1 MPAIK
6 DLIRIAVADDDLSV
20 LQLFCNHIN
29 TLDKCKVVIQAT
41 NGIELLKAMKE
52 KPEVDLVILDIK
64 MPLVDG
70 YEIAKYIRKSYPG
83 IRVVFYSVFK
93 SELAHQLMVV
103 SGGHG
108 LIEKSK
114 SIEEAKKVIKT
125 VIKGKYCF
133 PALEEEI
140 EINGEK
146 NISMSRNS
154 LVDIT
159 PAEINFMRLSVAD
172 LPYKQIAAELHISER
187 QVEYMRDTMFKK
199 LNVHSKVGLVIK
211 ALECGFVTLPPADI
225 PEYLFELRTA
235 I

>member
-41 NGIELLKAMKE
+41 NGMELLKAMKE
-52 KPEVDLVILDIK
+52 KPEVDLVIMDIK

-70 YEIAKYIRKSYPG
+70 YEIAKYIRKNYPE
-83 IRVVFYSVFK
+83 IRVLFYTVCK
-93 SELAHQLMVV
+93 NELALSLMIA

-108 LIEKSK
+108 LIPKGMD
-114 SIEEAKKVIKT
+114 IGEAKKVIQS
-125 VIKGKYCF
+125 VIKGKYSY
-133 PALEEEI
+133 PKVEEEI
-140 EINGEK
+140 EINGKAGINENVLK
-146 NISMSRNS
+146 
-154 LVDIT
+154 DIT
-159 PAEINFMRLSVAD
+159 PIEVNFLRLSVAD
-172 LPYKQIAAELHISER
+172 MPYKQIAGELHISER
-187 QVEYMRDTMFKK
+187 QVEYMRDKMFKK

-211 ALECGFVTLPPADI
+211 ALECGFATLPPADI